1 MNTNAVV
8 SAPPA
13 HIAPPA
19 PVIVIRPRDGFGGI
33 RFRELWDGRFLLL
46 RLARRD
52 LTLRYRQTALG
63 VTWVVLQPLLAA
75 GVLSF
80 VFGRVANLSAGDNVN
95 YFAKTLAA
103 YVGWSCFATIISK
116 ASASILANAGMISK
130 VFFPR
135 LLLPISTVLSTF
147 VDVSVSIGLLVGVLL
162 ATGVGISVKFLLIFP
177 LLLMFSLLG
186 LGIGVAMAALAVPYR
201 DINYV
206 LPVMLQLLLYGS
218 PVAYD
223 FSKLSGST
231 QRLLELNPLV
241 GLLDTMRWAL
251 LPNQEF
257 NGRALAFSAIGTVVV
272 VALGL
277 LIFERVERDFADVI

>member
-1 MNTNAVV
+1 MNTNSVV
-8 SAPPA
+8 TAPQ
-13 HIAPPA
+13 APT
-19 PVIVIRPRDGFGGI
+19 IVIRPRVGFGGI

-63 VTWVVLQPLLAA
+63 VTWVVLQPLMAA
-75 GVLSF
+75 GILSF
-80 VFGRVANLSAGDNVN
+80 VFGRVANLSEGDSTN

-103 YVGWSCFATIISK
+103 YVGWSCFSTIITK
-116 ASASILANAGMISK
+116 ASGSILANAGMISK

-135 LLLPISTVLSTF
+135 LLLPTSTVLSTY
-147 VDVSVSIGLLVGVLL
+147 VDVSVAIVLLVGVLI
-162 ATGVGISVKFLLIFP
+162 ATGIGIGVKFLLIFP
-177 LLLMFSLLG
+177 LLLLFSLLG

-206 LPVMLQLLLYGS
+206 LPVMLQLLMYGS

-223 FSKLSGST
+223 FSKLSSSS

-251 LPNQEF
+251 LPNQQF
-257 NGRALAFSAIGTVVV
+257 PGRALVFSLIGTAVI
-272 VALGL
+272 LLIGL
-277 LIFERVERDFADVI
+277 LVFERVERDFADVI